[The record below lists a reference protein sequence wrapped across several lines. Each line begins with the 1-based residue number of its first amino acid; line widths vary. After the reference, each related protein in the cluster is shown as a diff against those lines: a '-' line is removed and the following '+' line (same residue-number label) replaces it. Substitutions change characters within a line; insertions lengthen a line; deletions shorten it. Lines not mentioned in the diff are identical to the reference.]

1 MEKKTRIA
9 YMGTPEFAVTPL
21 KHLYESG
28 YNIVCVVTMPDKP
41 IGRGQKMGE
50 SAVKKYAESVG
61 LTILQPE
68 KLKDEEFLDSL
79 RALDIDL
86 GIVVAFRMLPEVVWS
101 MPRFGTFNLHSSLL
115 PDYRGAAPIN
125 WALINGDIVSG
136 VTTFMLDHKI
146 DTGAIIDRIEVAIEE
161 SDNCGTL
168 HDKLMNVGAELVEE
182 SIKQIVGGSLKL
194 KPQIEDGKMR
204 PAPKIFKED
213 CKIDWNNDCRTIFNF
228 VRGLS
233 PYPAAW
239 SDFDGAYGDAFSM
252 KIFGISY
259 EITNHE
265 RAMGEVVTDNRTFV
279 KVACRDG
286 YVAIN
291 DIQMAGKKR
300 MNVASFLCGNKM

>member
-1 MEKKTRIA
+1 MEKKIRIA

-146 DTGAIIDRIEVAIEE
+146 DTGAIIDRREVSIEE
-161 SDNCGTL
+161 SDDCGTL

-182 SIKQIVGGSLKL
+182 SVKQIVSGSLKL

-239 SDFDGAYGDAFSM
+239 SDFGGAYGDAFSM

-259 EITNHE
+259 EITNHG
-265 RAMGEVVTDNRTFV
+265 RAIGEVVTDNRTFV
-279 KVACRDG
+279 KIACRDG
-286 YVAIN
+286 YVAID